1 MLNLKVI
8 GAGAAG
14 NKAAID
20 LVAAGFDAK
29 NVTLIN
35 STLKDIPSDFKNSAI
50 LFGQNSDSLGGC
62 GKEREIGKK
71 LFITDFKLGTV
82 SLDNIAD
89 PNTNA
94 IVIVSSTEG
103 GSGSAA
109 TPIIAKYISNCLA
122 IPVIVVLFF
131 GFNSDVRGMQNSIEI
146 CQELPEDA
154 TIIGIC
160 NSKYLAEAGNNKIK
174 AEKLA
179 NQEFVN
185 IVRILG
191 GYDVVES
198 SQNIDDTDLY
208 KIVSTPG
215 YMMVGSTSIKSV
227 KNIDQFNKT
236 IEEAID
242 QSKLMDPNDK
252 GAKRIGTFFDISEQ
266 MKDNVDYSCPVLQTE
281 YGVPYESYTHVQE
294 EGKNTVTWIVS
305 GLPMPIDQVTEIYN
319 NYMEQSNQVN
329 KSKDDFFSVVGSF
342 QGNAQDNMF
351 NMLST
356 NRKAVP
362 VQSKAAFLSEF
373 GVTSNEGKQSG
384 SKKTDEY

>member
-20 LVAAGFDAK
+20 LVSAGFKPED
-29 NVTLIN
+29 VTLIN

-71 LFITDFKLGTV
+71 LFITDFKLGTFN
-82 SLDNIAD
+82 LDNIVD

-94 IVIVSSTEG
+94 VVIVSSTEG

-109 TPIIAKYISNCLA
+109 TPIIAKYIQSCLGL
-122 IPVIVVLFF
+122 PVIVVLFF

-146 CQELPEDA
+146 CQELSEDA

-160 NSKYLAEAGNNKIK
+160 NSKYLAEAGGNKIK

-185 IVRILG
+185 IVKVLG
-191 GYDVVES
+191 GYEIVES
-198 SQNIDDTDLY
+198 SQNIDDTDLF

-215 YMMVGSTSIKSV
+215 YMMVGTTSIKSV
-227 KNIDQFNKT
+227 KNIDQFNKA

-242 QSKLMDPNDK
+242 QSKLMDPNTK
-252 GAKRIGTFFDISEQ
+252 GAKRIGTFFNISEQ
-266 MKDNVDYSCPVLQTE
+266 MKDNVDYSCPTLQDE

-305 GLPMPIDQVTEIYN
+305 GLPMPIDQVTEIYDK
-319 NYMEQSNQVN
+319 YMENSNKVN
-329 KSKDDFFSVVGSF
+329 KNKDNFFSVVGSF

-356 NRKAVP
+356 NRKAT
-362 VQSKAAFLSEF
+362 QTKSKAAFLSEF
-373 GVTSNEGKQSG
+373 GVTSSE
-384 SKKTDEY
+384 KKENTNKADEY

>member
-20 LVAAGFDAK
+20 LVSAGFKPED
-29 NVTLIN
+29 VTLIN

-71 LFITDFKLGTV
+71 LFITDFKLGTFN
-82 SLDNIAD
+82 LDNIVD

-94 IVIVSSTEG
+94 VVIVSSTEG

-109 TPIIAKYISNCLA
+109 TPIIAKYIQSCLG

-146 CQELPEDA
+146 CQELSEDV

-160 NSKYLAEAGNNKIK
+160 NSKYLAEAGGNKIK

-185 IVRILG
+185 IVKILG
-191 GYDVVES
+191 GYEIVES
-198 SQNIDDTDLY
+198 SQNIDDTDLF

-215 YMMVGSTSIKSV
+215 YMMVGSTSIKPV
-227 KNIDQFNKT
+227 KNIDQFNKA

-242 QSKLMDPNDK
+242 QSRLMDPNTK

-266 MKDNVDYSCPVLQTE
+266 MKDNVDYSCPTLQDE

-305 GLPMPIDQVTEIYN
+305 GLPMPIDQVTEIYDK
-319 NYMEQSNQVN
+319 YMENSNKVN
-329 KSKDDFFSVVGSF
+329 KNKDNFFSVVGSF

-356 NRKAVP
+356 NRKAT
-362 VQSKAAFLSEF
+362 QTKSKAAFLSEF
-373 GVTSNEGKQSG
+373 GVTNNEKQSD
-384 SKKTDEY
+384 KKTDEY